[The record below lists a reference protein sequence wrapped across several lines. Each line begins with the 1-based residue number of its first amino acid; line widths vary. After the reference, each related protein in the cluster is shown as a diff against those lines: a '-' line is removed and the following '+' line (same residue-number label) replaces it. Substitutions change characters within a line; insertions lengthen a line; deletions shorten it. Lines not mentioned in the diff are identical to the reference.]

1 MAAPK
6 LGGWDEKSGIGRRVV
21 PTNPHRTCQVQK
33 RPSYFF
39 FFPPFFI
46 DDFFLPPFFFGI
58 PPHLLDLCIAPVRSL
73 LPRWDNVVVS
83 RGQRG
88 AARA

>member
-1 MAAPK
+1 M
-6 LGGWDEKSGIGRRVV
+6 

-88 AARA
+88 AARAWSPERPRGLA